1 MMHKYANAVNA
12 GAARGPSLPAHR
24 SSQAGCGAPGRSL
37 RSIGTTNPEFPTMR
51 HGLPVLLLLACG
63 FLAAP
68 ARADAPVPDADALAE
83 RMLGAVGGREAW
95 ASLRNT
101 VNDSLQFRL
110 EEPFVVRA
118 VIRMDFT
125 QPRFRVDTTAPGLT
139 LARVVDGE
147 RHWRLSRAGVVEDV
161 PAEVLAED
169 RRWHAGHV
177 YRTIHRVA
185 ARDPAIRLAV
195 NDAGRLEI
203 HESGKRIAWF
213 ALDARGEPYAFGA
226 HDDDVGSISGPWSFV
241 RDGIHHPTWVARPD
255 GSWRAAVQAL
265 EINVELRDTDFARP

>member
-1 MMHKYANAVNA
+1 MRY
-12 GAARGPSLPAHR
+12 GLPA
-24 SSQAGCGAPGRSL
+24 
-37 RSIGTTNPEFPTMR
+37 
-51 HGLPVLLLLACG
+51 LLLLSCG
-63 FLAAP
+63 FFAGSAPAETPAGGAEVVADRMLAAI
-68 ARADAPVPDADALAE
+68 
-83 RMLGAVGGREAW
+83 GGRERW

-110 EEPFVVRA
+110 EEPFMVRA

-147 RHWRLSRAGVVEDV
+147 RHWRLNRAGVVEDV
-161 PAEVLAED
+161 PAEILAED

-185 ARDPAIRLAV
+185 ARDPALRVAV
-195 NDAGRLEI
+195 NDKGRLEVY
-203 HESGKRIAWF
+203 EGATRIAWF

-226 HDDDVGSISGPWSFV
+226 HDDEVGSISGPWNFV
-241 RDGIHHPTWVARPD
+241 QDGIHHPAWVARPD

-265 EINVELRDTDFARP
+265 AINAELKDSDFARP

>member
-1 MMHKYANAVNA
+1 MYRA
-12 GAARGPSLPAHR
+12 LPA
-24 SSQAGCGAPGRSL
+24 
-37 RSIGTTNPEFPTMR
+37 
-51 HGLPVLLLLACG
+51 LLLVACG
-63 FLAAP
+63 LLAVASPAATPAADAEVLADRMLAA
-68 ARADAPVPDADALAE
+68 L
-83 RMLGAVGGREAW
+83 GGRAAW
-95 ASLRNT
+95 AGLRNT

-110 EEPFVVRA
+110 EEPTVVRA

-147 RHWRLSRAGVVEDV
+147 RHWRLNRAGVVEDV
-161 PAEVLAED
+161 PAEILAED
-169 RRWHAGHV
+169 RRWYAGHV

-185 ARDPAIRLAV
+185 ARDPALRLAV
-195 NDAGRLEI
+195 NSAGRLEV
-203 HESGKRIAWF
+203 HAGGSRIAWF
-213 ALDARGEPYAFGA
+213 ALDVRGEPYAFGA

-265 EINVELRDTDFARP
+265 EVNVELDEADFARPSGDR

>member
-1 MMHKYANAVNA
+1 MRY
-12 GAARGPSLPAHR
+12 GLPA
-24 SSQAGCGAPGRSL
+24 
-37 RSIGTTNPEFPTMR
+37 
-51 HGLPVLLLLACG
+51 LLLLSCG
-63 FLAAP
+63 FFADSAPAESPAGGADVLADRMLAAI
-68 ARADAPVPDADALAE
+68 
-83 RMLGAVGGREAW
+83 GGRERW

-139 LARVVDGE
+139 LARVMDGE
-147 RHWRLSRAGVVEDV
+147 RHWRLNRAGVVEDV
-161 PAEVLAED
+161 PAEILAED

-185 ARDPAIRLAV
+185 ARDPALRVAV
-195 NDAGRLEI
+195 NDKGRLEV
-203 HESGKRIAWF
+203 HEGAARIAWF

-226 HDDDVGSISGPWSFV
+226 HDDEVGSISGPWNFV
-241 RDGIHHPTWVARPD
+241 QDGIHHPAWVARPD

-265 EINVELRDTDFARP
+265 AINAEFNEADFARP

>member
-1 MMHKYANAVNA
+1 MRYA
-12 GAARGPSLPAHR
+12 LPA
-24 SSQAGCGAPGRSL
+24 
-37 RSIGTTNPEFPTMR
+37 
-51 HGLPVLLLLACG
+51 LLLLSCG
-63 FLAAP
+63 FFSNSAP
-68 ARADAPVPDADALAE
+68 AESPAGGADVLAD
-83 RMLGAVGGREAW
+83 RMFAAIGGRERW

-147 RHWRLSRAGVVEDV
+147 RHWRLNRAGVVEDV
-161 PAEVLAED
+161 PAEVLEED

-185 ARDPAIRLAV
+185 ARDPALRVAV
-195 NDAGRLEI
+195 NDKGRLEVR
-203 HESGKRIAWF
+203 EGAARIAWF

-226 HDDDVGSISGPWSFV
+226 HDDEVGSISGPWNFV
-241 RDGIHHPTWVARPD
+241 QDGIHHPAWVARPD

-265 EINVELRDTDFARP
+265 AINAEFSEADFARP

>member
-1 MMHKYANAVNA
+1 MRN
-12 GAARGPSLPAHR
+12 GLPA
-24 SSQAGCGAPGRSL
+24 
-37 RSIGTTNPEFPTMR
+37 
-51 HGLPVLLLLACG
+51 LLLLSCG
-63 FLAAP
+63 FFAPSAQAEAP
-68 ARADAPVPDADALAE
+68 AADALVD
-83 RMLGAVGGREAW
+83 RMLAAVGGRERW

-147 RHWRLSRAGVVEDV
+147 RHWRLNRAGVVEDV
-161 PAEVLAED
+161 PAEILAED
-169 RRWHAGHV
+169 RRWLAGHV

-185 ARDPAIRLAV
+185 ARDPALRFAV
-195 NDAGRLEI
+195 GASGRLEV
-203 HESGKRIAWF
+203 HEGAARIAWF

-226 HDDDVGSISGPWSFV
+226 HDDEVGSISGPWNFV
-241 RDGIHHPTWVARPD
+241 QDGIHHPAWVARPD

-265 EINVELRDTDFARP
+265 AINAEFSEADFARP

>member
-1 MMHKYANAVNA
+1 MRY
-12 GAARGPSLPAHR
+12 GLPA
-24 SSQAGCGAPGRSL
+24 
-37 RSIGTTNPEFPTMR
+37 
-51 HGLPVLLLLACG
+51 LLLLSCG
-63 FLAAP
+63 FFANSTPAESTAGGAEVLADRMLAAI
-68 ARADAPVPDADALAE
+68 
-83 RMLGAVGGREAW
+83 GGRERW
-95 ASLRNT
+95 ANLRNT

-147 RHWRLSRAGVVEDV
+147 RHWRLNRAGVVEDV
-161 PAEVLAED
+161 PAEILAED
-169 RRWHAGHV
+169 RRWLAGHV

-185 ARDPAIRLAV
+185 ARDPALRVAV
-195 NDAGRLEI
+195 NDKGRLEV
-203 HESGKRIAWF
+203 HEGEARIAWF

-226 HDDDVGSISGPWSFV
+226 HDDEIGSISGPWNFV
-241 RDGIHHPTWVARPD
+241 QDGIHHPAWVARPD

-265 EINVELRDTDFARP
+265 AINAEFSEADFARP